1 MHTATVTTSC
11 VKIKTKISLVAHNPF
26 RFDFF
31 LLLKRLRIGIWKK
44 TRDFSIGGKK
54 PSKINFADIGNQ
66 VVFIN
71 IIKYFQQNLRKLA
84 RSLTDRENL
93 LFEQNVKNSSEWMT
107 IFLKNVSRA
116 QKKTKRNDSI

>member
-1 MHTATVTTSC
+1 M
-11 VKIKTKISLVAHNPF
+11 KIKTKISLVAHNLF

-31 LLLKRLRIGIWKK
+31 LLLKRLRVSIWK

-54 PSKINFADIGNQ
+54 PTKINFADIRNQ

-107 IFLKNVSRA
+107 IFLKNVSHA
-116 QKKTKRNDSI
+116 QKKTNRNDSI